1 MLLIYRNED
10 PTAANYI
17 LLFFVFIYIYFYFI
31 LYVSGAEIKNDVCRG
46 VDRANTRH
54 QSHADAYLITI
65 KRKNEINKNEKM

>member
-1 MLLIYRNED
+1 MRT
-10 PTAANYI
+10 PK
-17 LLFFVFIYIYFYFI
+17 LFSIFFIYIFFI

-65 KRKNEINKNEKM
+65 NRKNEINRNEKM